1 VNNPYAR
8 LSERIHGEAT
18 DLDRI
23 VQRAL
28 SAWVRLKSEPE
39 QMDVCLD
46 SVALNL
52 HAFYSGI
59 ERLFELIARDID
71 QCVPAGEMWHRDL
84 IKQMTKEINGV
95 RPAVVNPIRISSL
108 DSLRRFRHLVRNI
121 YSFNLVP
128 ERVEPLI
135 SELPALWSILQKE
148 LIAFGDFLAALALET
163 DSP

>member
-8 LSERIHGEAT
+8 LSERIHGEVT

-52 HAFYSGI
+52 HAFG
-59 ERLFELIARDID
+59 
-71 QCVPAGEMWHRDL
+71 
-84 IKQMTKEINGV
+84 N
-95 RPAVVNPIRISSL
+95 
-108 DSLRRFRHLVRNI
+108 
-121 YSFNLVP
+121 
-128 ERVEPLI
+128 
-135 SELPALWSILQKE
+135 
-148 LIAFGDFLAALALET
+148 FLAALALET